1 MYKITIIESRAYRF
15 FCKRPGNVIKSLV
28 MDKMYHIILI
38 IQIIGIVATFIE
50 SIIVF
55 RKWSG
60 KLHSYLFLACVTTLV
75 NSTGYLFELLA
86 RSKEAYIT
94 AMNMS
99 NLGRV
104 WISFTLFLFI
114 CELTKTRIPKVAK
127 YLLATLSAVT
137 YVIIITTDINRLY
150 YKSKFFFMNGS
161 FPVLSR
167 VKGVWHTVWDSAMI
181 LYIIVGLAALFISR
195 YREKNP
201 VARRRLT
208 MVILAILT
216 ESAFL
221 IVQML
226 KLLHVTYVYD
236 VTMLAFPISA
246 LFMFVAIFRYN
257 LLDTASLA
265 REYVIDRLSEGII
278 AVDEDGKISYCNEPA
293 LTLFPE
299 LDKHPQKVLDMIGAA
314 IESDEPV
321 VINDRIYSPE
331 ANRLCCGKDTAGTI
345 YSITDDTEHFRY
357 MEELEEQRRIADD
370 ANRAKSSFLANMS
383 HEIRTPLNSV
393 LGMDEMILR
402 ESGESQIRS
411 YANNI
416 MNSGKTLL
424 SLIND
429 ILDFSKIEEGRMEII
444 PTQYELS
451 SVINDLVNMIRPRAE
466 KKGLKLELS
475 VDPDVPHILYGD
487 EIRIKQIALN
497 ILTNAVKYTN
507 EGSIALNI
515 GYDNIPDDEILLKFK
530 IADTGI
536 GMKEEDMDKLFSP
549 FSRIEEKRNRS
560 VEGTGLGMSIVKQ
573 LLALMDSE
581 LRVKSIYGEG
591 SEFSFDIKQK
601 VVSREPMG
609 DVLAR
614 FEADEPETDAYHAL
628 FTAPSAH
635 ILVVDDTEVNLAVFI
650 NLLKQ
655 TRIDIDTAAS
665 GKAALARAAADDY
678 DIIFIDHMM
687 PDMDGIETLNRL
699 KETEDEKTV
708 YIALT
713 ANAVSGARQMYLN
726 AGFADYLSKPID
738 GLRLEEMIKRYL
750 PAEKVLPAPKASEKG
765 LASETDKKNRILV
778 VDDDEVV
785 CENARQILGDG
796 FTVVSC
802 MDGRDAVSVAKK
814 EMPDLI
820 LLDINLVGKNG
831 FEVLEALKDDATVKD
846 IPVMFITADEDREK
860 EALALKNGALDFVRK
875 PFIPEVL
882 IQRSWRIIN
891 LDRLQKDLRG
901 EVRQQTKR
909 ADRITKEMMVALS
922 HTVDAKDHYTNGHSG
937 RVAAYAAEIGRRMDK
952 TPEEQKKLYEI
963 GLLHDIGKIGIPE
976 EIINKTE
983 RLTDE
988 EFARIKEHT
997 VIGCEILRGIKDM
1010 PELTDGARSHHERY
1024 DGSGYPDGLSGD
1036 AIPEVARIICVAD
1049 CYDAMTSTRTYSDP
1063 KPQEVVRAEIE
1074 RCSGKQFDPA
1084 IADIMLAMIDDDK
1097 DFIMNERKGG
1107 RDVWKGVGKYWDID
1121 GPAASDRI
1129 GESEERQ
1136 SVLPKWLDEISEID
1150 KASAMANCGSAESFM
1165 SVLTVF
1171 HKTAKDKA
1179 DEIEEL
1185 YNKDDIQNYTIKVHA
1200 LKSSARIIGAYK
1212 LSEMAKKLEDAGKSG
1227 DDDFIRD
1234 NTDALLL
1241 RYRDLDSKL
1250 SALDEKTD
1258 GLPALSGGMRDEA
1271 FRTIGEIAHSM
1282 DYGMMESVL
1291 KNIRGY
1297 ALSDEDEEKVRQ
1309 IEERLMQLDFD
1320 GIEAIVARS

>member
-1 MYKITIIESRAYRF
+1 MIFAGPCSEISGSA
-15 FCKRPGNVIKSLV
+15 G
-28 MDKMYHIILI
+28 DKMYQIILL
-38 IQIIGIVATFIE
+38 IQILGIVTTLTE
-50 SIIVF
+50 GWIIF
-55 RKWSG
+55 KRWKG
-60 KLHSYLFLACVTTLV
+60 KLHSYLFFACVAMLV
-75 NSTGYLFELLA
+75 NNTGYLFELLA
-86 RSKEAYIT
+86 RSRDGYIS
-94 AMNMS
+94 ALFFS
-99 NLGRV
+99 YFGRV
-104 WISFTLFLFI
+104 WIVFTLLLFVF
-114 CELTKTRIPKVAK
+114 ELTGTHVPSVILKI
-127 YLLATLSAVT
+127 LALYNLVT
-137 YVIIITTDINRLY
+137 YVVVVTTQQTHLY
-150 YKSKFFFMNGS
+150 YKSIYFFMNGK
-161 FPVLSR
+161 FPVLSH
-167 VKGVWHTVWDSAMI
+167 VNGIWHHIWMISLTV
-181 LYIIVGLAALFISR
+181 YIVFGIVFLSIAR

-201 VARRRLT
+201 VAQKRLNA
-208 MVILAILT
+208 VFLAILT
-216 ESAFL
+216 QSVFF
-221 IVQML
+221 IVQSL
-226 KLLHVTYVYD
+226 KLLPVTYVYD
-236 VTMLAFPISA
+236 ITMLSYPIAA
-246 LFMFVAIFRYN
+246 LFMFIAIYRYN

-265 REYVIDRLSEGII
+265 REYVVDRLSEGII
-278 AVDEDGKISYCNEPA
+278 AVDEEGRISYCNEPA

-299 LDKHPQKVLDMIGAA
+299 LEKHPQKVLDMIGAA

-331 ANRLCCGKDTAGTI
+331 ANRLCCGTENAGTI

-357 MEELEEQRRIADD
+357 MEELEEQKRIADN
-370 ANRAKSSFLANMS
+370 ANKAKSSFLANMS
-383 HEIRTPLNSV
+383 HEIRTPINAV
-393 LGMDEMILR
+393 LGMDEMIIR

-411 YANNI
+411 YAKDI
-416 MNSGKTLL
+416 KTAGGTLL

-429 ILDFSKIEEGRMEII
+429 ILDFSKIEEGRMEIL

-451 SVINDLVNMIRPRAE
+451 SVVNDLVNMIRSRAE
-466 KKGLKLELS
+466 KKGLKLEVS

-487 EIRIKQIALN
+487 EIRIKQVALN

-507 EGSIALNI
+507 EGKVELDIGFDKISDDKIAL
-515 GYDNIPDDEILLKFK
+515 KFR
-530 IADTGI
+530 ISDTGI

-560 VEGTGLGMSIVKQ
+560 VEGTGLGMSIVRQ
-573 LLALMDSE
+573 LLALMDSH
-581 LRVKSIYGEG
+581 LDVKSVYGEG
-591 SEFSFDIKQK
+591 SEFSFDIEQT
-601 VVSREPMG
+601 VINPEPIG
-609 DVLAR
+609 EVLAR
-614 FEADEPETDAYHAL
+614 FGEDTDDTDEYHAL
-628 FTAPSAH
+628 FAAPSAH
-635 ILVVDDTEVNLAVFI
+635 LLVVDDTEVNLAVFT

-655 TRIDIDTAAS
+655 TKVDIDTAAS
-665 GKAALARAAADDY
+665 GKAAISLAGSKDY
-678 DIIFIDHMM
+678 DIVFIDHMM
-687 PDMDGIETLNRL
+687 PDMDGIETLKRL
-699 KETEDEKTV
+699 KKEERVKTV

-713 ANAVSGARQMYLN
+713 ANAVSGARQMYLD
-726 AGFADYLSKPID
+726 AGFSDYMSKPID
-738 GLRLEEMIKRYL
+738 GRRLEELIQRYL
-750 PAEKVLPAPKASEKG
+750 PKEKIVPVTGEFAPAALTAVGGNHKV
-765 LASETDKKNRILV
+765 LV
-778 VDDDEVV
+778 VDDDELT
-785 CENARQILGDG
+785 CALAEQILGPQ
-796 FTVVSC
+796 FTVATC

-831 FEVLEALKDDATVKD
+831 FEVLEALKDDVTVKD
-846 IPVMFITADEDREK
+846 IPVMFITVDEDREK
-860 EALALKNGALDFVRK
+860 EAIALKNGALDFVRK

-882 IQRSWRIIN
+882 IQRSWRIIDLN
-891 LDRLQKDLRG
+891 RLQKDLRG

-1121 GPAASDRI
+1121 GPAAADKAM
-1129 GESEERQ
+1129 EAVQQQ
-1136 SVLPKWLDEISEID
+1136 SALPKWIDEIPEID
-1150 KASAMANCGSAESFM
+1150 KASAIANCGSADSFM

-1185 YNKDDIQNYTIKVHA
+1185 YNKHDTENYTIKVHA
-1200 LKSSARIIGAYK
+1200 LKSSARIIGASK

-1227 DDDFIRD
+1227 DNDFIRD
-1234 NTDALLL
+1234 NTDALLE

-1250 SALDEKTD
+1250 FVLDEKAD
-1258 GLPALSGGMRDEA
+1258 GLPKLSGQMRDEA
-1271 FRTIGEIAHSM
+1271 FRTIGEVAHSM

-1297 ALSDEDEEKVRQ
+1297 ELSDEDEETVKK

-1320 GIEAIVARS
+1320 AIEAIATQS